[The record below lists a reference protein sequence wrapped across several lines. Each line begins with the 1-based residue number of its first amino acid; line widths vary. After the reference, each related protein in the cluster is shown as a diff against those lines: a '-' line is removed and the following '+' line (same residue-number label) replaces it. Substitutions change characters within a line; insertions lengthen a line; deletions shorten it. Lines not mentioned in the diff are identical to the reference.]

1 MVGITLLLTGVLVS
15 GILLHK
21 ANQNTA
27 YVSTPSERPNFII
40 ILADD
45 IGWGDLGA
53 NQPGQRAN
61 NTPNIDLLA
70 LQGLRYGMVHFP
82 HSALTFEYPSWNS
95 VQFISHLHVI
105 VEWALFHLKPLSK
118 WPQTDSC
125 NRYCNTAQKLWHKV
139 P

>member
-1 MVGITLLLTGVLVS
+1 MLVGLTLLLTGVLLS

-21 ANQNTA
+21 ANQNA
-27 YVSTPSERPNFII
+27 ASTPAERPNFII

-70 LQGLRYGMVHFP
+70 RQGLRYGMVHSP
-82 HSALTFEYPSWNS
+82 H
-95 VQFISHLHVI
+95 I
-105 VEWALFHLKPLSK
+105 
-118 WPQTDSC
+118 
-125 NRYCNTAQKLWHKV
+125 
-139 P
+139 